1 MFGKLQKEIIE
12 RGAACKQPT
21 QEELMALFAPV
32 SESSK
37 KLDALDKD
45 RSFPVNYV
53 KAMREV
59 IAMIN
64 WVVMVGMGGECEV
77 AGGRGGPG
85 DAVAGLGDVL
95 DEQDPP
101 RRARP
106 VVAVCVFDRSMQ
118 KAPQDWCASVIAMG
132 KALAVLV
139 QDHFPDGFTWNP
151 AGVACSEYTAK
162 PAEKPAEKPASAMA
176 GLKAELAQLA
186 QKRNA
191 DGSLQLRHVEKSEMS
206 HKNPALRGNVK
217 MEEKKETWA
226 FRSGGMVERS
236 R

>member
-106 VVAVCVFDRSMQ
+106 VVVVCVFDRSMQ

-132 KALAVLV
+132 KALAALV
-139 QDHFPDGFTWNP
+139 QEHFPDGFTWNP
-151 AGVACSEYTAK
+151 AGVACSEYTA
-162 PAEKPAEKPASAMA
+162 KPAEKPASAMA

>member
-1 MFGKLQKEIIE
+1 
-12 RGAACKQPT
+12 
-21 QEELMALFAPV
+21 
-32 SESSK
+32 
-37 KLDALDKD
+37 
-45 RSFPVNYV
+45 
-53 KAMREV
+53 
-59 IAMIN
+59 MI
-64 WVVMVGMGGECEV
+64 
-77 AGGRGGPG
+77 P
-85 DAVAGLGDVL
+85 
-95 DEQDPP
+95 
-101 RRARP
+101 
-106 VVAVCVFDRSMQ
+106 
-118 KAPQDWCASVIAMG
+118 MG
-132 KALAVLV
+132 KALAALV
-139 QDHFPDGFTWNP
+139 QEHFPDGFTWNP

>member
-1 MFGKLQKEIIE
+1 
-12 RGAACKQPT
+12 
-21 QEELMALFAPV
+21 MALFAPV

-132 KALAVLV
+132 KALAAL
-139 QDHFPDGFTWNP
+139 
-151 AGVACSEYTAK
+151 Y
-162 PAEKPAEKPASAMA
+162 
-176 GLKAELAQLA
+176 L
-186 QKRNA
+186 
-191 DGSLQLRHVEKSEMS
+191 LR
-206 HKNPALRGNVK
+206 
-217 MEEKKETWA
+217 KE
-226 FRSGGMVERS
+226 
-236 R
+236 